1 MTLQRGFRV
10 GGRFGLVAA
19 LSIGV
24 TATTPSA
31 ATAPHGRNQG
41 QVLNEPAKGQIA
53 KGQIAK
59 GQIAKGQI
67 TKGQVAQ
74 LKTSPSLPDA
84 QPPSSATKSDDQ
96 TAPKIDQA
104 SPPGD
109 SHSAVPSSAHD
120 DRSAKD
126 GEGEHPDRGLG
137 DKGKGPPAKGPETPE
152 IHMKDLGKVDTR
164 IAVPPEPR
172 RAGDKKQ
179 NPLLRSPMGRR
190 ILPPHFR
197 PARTPP
203 KRNSIGEILPSSAP
217 PGARAPLP
225 GSSPGAAS
233 PAIAAHSGEAPGNIA
248 PGNATLTP
256 SRAHP
261 ITAGP
266 TAPRSTING
275 SNITRRS
282 NAPAGIGGQAKPVVG
297 INGSEIRPKH

>member
-1 MTLQRGFRV
+1 MTLQRSFRV

-31 ATAPHGRNQG
+31 ATAPYGRNQG
-41 QVLNEPAKGQIA
+41 QVLNEP
-53 KGQIAK
+53 
-59 GQIAKGQI
+59 AKGQI

-84 QPPSSATKSDDQ
+84 QPSSSATKSDDQ

-120 DRSAKD
+120 DRSAED

-197 PARTPP
+197 PPRTPP
-203 KRNSIGEILPSSAP
+203 KRNSIGEILPSAP
-217 PGARAPLP
+217 PGARASSP
-225 GSSPGAAS
+225 GSSPDAAS
-233 PAIAAHSGEAPGNIA
+233 PAVTAHNGEAPGNTA

-256 SRAHP
+256 SHAHP
-261 ITAGP
+261 ITAAP